1 MNLLGRASSW
11 GSDSQQLAQ
20 PGCYAMGGVPG
31 VGVRVRLWVLDDQ
44 LATLK
49 KVQCPQQEEWY
60 EERTGMLAHEAV
72 GS

>member
-1 MNLLGRASSW
+1 
-11 GSDSQQLAQ
+11 
-20 PGCYAMGGVPG
+20 MGGVPG